1 MLLTDHNNLAV
12 ITDQSWTRDEINL
25 TITAFASR
33 DCSQGFN
40 CIVHTQNQSQHE
52 NLCQVL
58 EAHCWLGN
66 QPGYLRQSTINQD
79 TFGQFSDLNH
89 SDSWLHTAAH
99 WLRWHL
105 ISCQNTIRKYVNP
118 SVSTPVCY
126 KIFVTANFWMCANH
140 WTIANHRK
148 SLDNTCGTHACSMVH
163 VACIICIYVC
173 SNL

>member
-1 MLLTDHNNLAV
+1 MKSTS
-12 ITDQSWTRDEINL
+12 QSLRLHHE
-25 TITAFASR
+25 
-33 DCSQGFN
+33 
-40 CIVHTQNQSQHE
+40 IVHKVLIALSTLRIKE
-52 NLCQVL
+52 NMKICARIL

-148 SLDNTCGTHACSMVH
+148 SLDNICSTHACSMVH